1 VSPTLDAALRSWPSD
16 PWLLAALVLTAG
28 VYLRGWLVLRRRD
41 ARRWHGG
48 QLAAL
53 LGGLAAI
60 DLALAS
66 PIEPFADLLLSVHMV
81 QHLLLMMVAPPLLW
95 LGAPLFPL
103 LRGLPRPVRVYWVAP
118 LLSAPPLRRLF
129 GRLTHPLTALV
140 LFVAATWV
148 WHAPPV
154 YDLALRSGAWHYL
167 EHACFLG
174 TALLFWYPIVRPYP
188 ARPSW
193 SPWLLLPVLLL
204 ADLSNTALCAVLTFS
219 DRVLYPYYAEVPR
232 LGGLSVLDDQSAA
245 GLLMWVPGSL
255 AFLLPLA
262 GIGVRLLS
270 GNPPVLS
277 TQYSVLSTQRPAG
290 GRIPLP
296 LAATPPAPRPG
307 FDLLRLPVL
316 GRFLKWRH
324 ARLCL
329 QFPLLLLAGLV
340 IYDGFRGPQV
350 GAMNLAGVLPW
361 VHWRG
366 LVVLGLLVAG
376 NVFCTAC
383 PFLLPRTLARRW
395 LPARWSW
402 PRRLRSKWLAVL
414 LLVAFFWAYEAL
426 ALWDRPLWTACLAL
440 GYFAAAFLIDGLF
453 RGASFCKYLCPIGQ
467 FNFVQSL
474 VSPLEVKARDP
485 DVCASCQ
492 TKDCIRGRDGIP
504 GCELGLFLPRKA
516 GNMDCTACLDCV
528 HACPHDNVGLLA
540 RAPGPDLW
548 DDRPRSGV
556 GRLSRRPDIA
566 ALVLV
571 LVFGAFANAAG
582 MVGPVADELQ
592 EFADLVGLGSPLLA
606 AAVFYLLAV
615 VFLPLLAVG
624 GAAAVSRRWGQP
636 AAGTLEVATRFAY
649 ALVPLGFGMWLAH
662 YTFHLVTGYDTVVPL
677 TQRFAADLGITS
689 LGRPAWVRACC
700 SSAPEWLLPLEILF
714 LDVGLLLSL
723 YVGYRL
729 APTLRA
735 LAPWALLMVL
745 LFAVG
750 VWMLFQPMQMRG
762 TL

>member
-1 VSPTLDAALRSWPSD
+1 VSPTLDAALRSWPFD
-16 PWLLAALVLTAG
+16 PWLLAALLVTAG
-28 VYLRGWLVLRRRD
+28 AYLRGWLVLRRRD
-41 ARRWHGG
+41 PRRWHGG
-48 QLAAL
+48 HLAAF

-103 LRGLPRPVRVYWVAP
+103 LRGLPRPVRVSWLAP
-118 LLSAPPLRRLF
+118 LLSAPPLRRLL
-129 GRLTHPLTALV
+129 GRLTHPLTALA

-154 YDLALRSGAWHYL
+154 YELALRSGAWHYL

-174 TALLFWYPIVRPYP
+174 AALVFWYPVVRPYP
-188 ARPSW
+188 SRPRW
-193 SPWLLLPVLLL
+193 SPWLLLPYLLL

-232 LGGLSVLDDQSAA
+232 LGGLSALEDQSAA
-245 GLLMWVPGSL
+245 GTLMWVPGSL

-270 GNPPVLS
+270 GSPPVLS
-277 TQYSVLSTQRPAG
+277 TQYSVPSTPRRIALPVIAPSP
-290 GRIPLP
+290 GRV
-296 LAATPPAPRPG
+296 
-307 FDLLRLPVL
+307 DVLRLPLL
-316 GRFLKWRH
+316 GRFLSWRH

-329 QFPLLLLAGLV
+329 QLPLLLLAGLV

-366 LVVLGLLVAG
+366 LVVLALLVAG
-376 NVFCTAC
+376 NVFCAGC

-402 PRRLRSKWLAVL
+402 PRRLRSKWPAVL
-414 LLVAFFWAYEAL
+414 LLLIFFWAYEAL

-440 GYFAAAFLIDGLF
+440 GFFIAAFVTDGLF

-485 DVCASCQ
+485 AVCASCH

-540 RAPGPDLW
+540 RAPGADLW
-548 DDRPRSGV
+548 NDRPRSGV
-556 GRLSRRPDIA
+556 GRFARRPDLA

-582 MVGPVADELQ
+582 MVAPVADGQQWL
-592 EFADLVGLGSPLLA
+592 AGLVGLRSPLLA
-606 AAVFYLLAV
+606 TTAFYLVAV
-615 VFLPLLAVG
+615 VVLPLLAVG
-624 GAAAVSRRWGQP
+624 GAAAISRRWSRPGV
-636 AAGTLEVATRFAY
+636 GTVEVATSFAY
-649 ALVPLGFGMWLAH
+649 VLVPLGVGMWLAH
-662 YTFHLVTGYDTVVPL
+662 YTFHFVTGYDTALPV
-677 TQRFAADLGITS
+677 TQRFAADLGLTS
-689 LGRPAWVRACC
+689 LGDPEWVRACC
-700 SSAPEWLLPLEILF
+700 RELPEWLLPLEVLF
-714 LDVGLLLSL
+714 LDLGLLLSL
-723 YVGYRL
+723 YAGYRL

-750 VWMLFQPMQMRG
+750 VWVLFQPMQMRG
-762 TL
+762 TF